1 MGSANVGG
9 GGGEAAVVMMMGR
22 GSGSGGISG
31 GSVERTV
38 DGQACAASA
47 PDAGCLLSPGEC
59 GV

>member
-1 MGSANVGG
+1 VGSANVGG
-9 GGGEAAVVMMMGR
+9 GGGEAAVVKMCVGG
-22 GSGSGGISG
+22 GSISG
-31 GSVERTV
+31 GVERTV

>member
-9 GGGEAAVVMMMGR
+9 GSGEAAVVKMGR
-22 GSGSGGISG
+22 GSGGIGGRG
-31 GSVERTV
+31 VEGTV
-38 DGQACAASA
+38 DVQACAASA

>member
-9 GGGEAAVVMMMGR
+9 GGGEAAVVKTCR
-22 GSGSGGISG
+22 G
-31 GSVERTV
+31 GSISRGGGVERAV

>member
-9 GGGEAAVVMMMGR
+9 GEAAVVKMCVGG
-22 GSGSGGISG
+22 GSISG
-31 GSVERTV
+31 GVERTV